1 MNVLW
6 VLWMS
11 EAILVSIYRTE
22 KNDFRLYYCG
32 SGHGTRCC
40 QHMVAIQA
48 FAFMLLIIGFLY
60 VFAFCLYALGSR
72 NWGEESAD
80 ASMRSWC
87 SSAFEPSH
95 PSRQIIVVQAPET
108 KTRRAPGVFDL
119 PPPIFTDCRCGWHT
133 IHPTDLTTSDSQN
146 SKMSV

>member
-1 MNVLW
+1 MLSTYGRNSSFCVHA
-6 VLWMS
+6 VDYR
-11 EAILVSIYRTE
+11 LVQLHRFPNYLQLMAH
-22 KNDFRLYYCG
+22 LY
-32 SGHGTRCC
+32 S
-40 QHMVAIQA
+40 
-48 FAFMLLIIGFLY
+48 GFLY